1 MMAQEFEVGKAPWE
15 MGEGESRS
23 EFEVGKA
30 PWEMENVV
38 NEMHPNIDWMTR
50 FKFKNF
56 SIKPEVAL
64 EWLKKTQPNLEWKK
78 DDSGEIVA
86 KTPQETTWRK
96 LDPKG
101 FDIQD
106 ITDVIG
112 SDVPGGITQGLATA
126 AGALGGGLPGAMG
139 ASALSGAGVET
150 LRQALGQSMGFGG
163 MAPEEIG
170 VSAGLGAILPTVFG
184 GGLGVKEAIKAATKP
199 GASKTAEELLK
210 SQRGLLG
217 RGYDV
222 AAGKIGPYLG
232 TVMSGESPT
241 VLRKAAT
248 ILPEIQKADLD
259 PNIVVKPLEVAA
271 KEVNKT
277 LKGNTTQIGKRLEE
291 IRDTL
296 DAEKIGISKRELY
309 QPFLD
314 LAETIQK
321 GAADTPAQ
329 RADIA
334 FLTDTIKKEFS
345 GLPDMLTAAQMD
357 NLRRRFKERAQQ
369 FGMNYGRSG
378 QAVSTTQGAS
388 AIDAQISGA
397 FEESRRKITDIIV
410 DRLSSINPNLAG
422 EYVALNSKYSTLK
435 TLQKET
441 LNKTK
446 NAKSFGDFLMKST
459 KDPNAESQ
467 LMDIVMET
475 GLDLPDLAAQTQ
487 AIKTFSKPSTSVRS
501 LGGSTST
508 SKTIPLATAGGA
520 AGYYLG
526 QKLGFSPF
534 ISGLVGGTLGAAGG
548 SPAMMRKY
556 METSQLVRQ
565 LPQYI
570 PGYKYTPY
578 LTTPIFENNK
588 QERT

>member
-1 MMAQEFEVGKAPWE
+1 MAQEFEVGKAPWE

-588 QERT
+588 QERK

>member
-1 MMAQEFEVGKAPWE
+1 
-15 MGEGESRS
+15 
-23 EFEVGKA
+23 
-30 PWEMENVV
+30 
-38 NEMHPNIDWMTR
+38 
-50 FKFKNF
+50 
-56 SIKPEVAL
+56 
-64 EWLKKTQPNLEWKK
+64 
-78 DDSGEIVA
+78 
-86 KTPQETTWRK
+86 
-96 LDPKG
+96 
-101 FDIQD
+101 
-106 ITDVIG
+106 
-112 SDVPGGITQGLATA
+112 
-126 AGALGGGLPGAMG
+126 
-139 ASALSGAGVET
+139 
-150 LRQALGQSMGFGG
+150 

-588 QERT
+588 QERK

>member
-1 MMAQEFEVGKAPWE
+1 
-15 MGEGESRS
+15 
-23 EFEVGKA
+23 
-30 PWEMENVV
+30 
-38 NEMHPNIDWMTR
+38 
-50 FKFKNF
+50 
-56 SIKPEVAL
+56 
-64 EWLKKTQPNLEWKK
+64 
-78 DDSGEIVA
+78 
-86 KTPQETTWRK
+86 
-96 LDPKG
+96 
-101 FDIQD
+101 
-106 ITDVIG
+106 
-112 SDVPGGITQGLATA
+112 
-126 AGALGGGLPGAMG
+126 
-139 ASALSGAGVET
+139 
-150 LRQALGQSMGFGG
+150 
-163 MAPEEIG
+163 
-170 VSAGLGAILPTVFG
+170 
-184 GGLGVKEAIKAATKP
+184 
-199 GASKTAEELLK
+199 
-210 SQRGLLG
+210 
-217 RGYDV
+217 
-222 AAGKIGPYLG
+222 
-232 TVMSGESPT
+232 
-241 VLRKAAT
+241 
-248 ILPEIQKADLD
+248 
-259 PNIVVKPLEVAA
+259 
-271 KEVNKT
+271 
-277 LKGNTTQIGKRLEE
+277 
-291 IRDTL
+291 
-296 DAEKIGISKRELY
+296 
-309 QPFLD
+309 
-314 LAETIQK
+314 
-321 GAADTPAQ
+321 
-329 RADIA
+329 
-334 FLTDTIKKEFS
+334 
-345 GLPDMLTAAQMD
+345 MD

-588 QERT
+588 QERK